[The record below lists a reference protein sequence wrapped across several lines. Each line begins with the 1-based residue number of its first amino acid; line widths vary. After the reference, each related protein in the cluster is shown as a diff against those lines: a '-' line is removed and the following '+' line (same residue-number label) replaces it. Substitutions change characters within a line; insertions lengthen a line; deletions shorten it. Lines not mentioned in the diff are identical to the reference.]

1 MGIDVLLEKL
11 TDEELDSKIL
21 ALQKIIFSLNQNL
34 SLQAQNLLGQYIDEQ
49 SERSDKKL
57 EEYTKKRNMK
67 KEEDDNDGCVLNIG

>member
-21 ALQKIIFSLNQNL
+21 ALQKIIFSSNQNL

-67 KEEDDNDGCVLNIG
+67 KENDDDGCVLNIG